1 MGEKRHMGMHKPS
14 YCQIS
19 APFKIVTFK
28 CNKMSSTILEK
39 SDNFFLF
46 SQLPAARNNRKPKK
60 KTCICKRR
68 RDDNGICTRLY
79 FIRSIIEVQITF
91 QVRLCRHSVC
101 ACVCISVFQ
110 RRRRIVHCRLDI
122 LLLVGRE
129 PPPLDVGPRPSPV
142 CR

>member
-60 KTCICKRR
+60 KHAFAKDEEMTTAFVPDCI
-68 RDDNGICTRLY
+68 L
-79 FIRSIIEVQITF
+79 SVQ
-91 QVRLCRHSVC
+91 
-101 ACVCISVFQ
+101 
-110 RRRRIVHCRLDI
+110 
-122 LLLVGRE
+122 
-129 PPPLDVGPRPSPV
+129 
-142 CR
+142 